1 MNEVHRVLECARK
14 NENPFEGEVTHVDEN
29 YVPDAWVEARA
40 NSLMGQVNACVRTNF
55 NLYL

>member
-40 NSLMGQVNACVRTNF
+40 NSLMGQVNACVRTK
-55 NLYL
+55 LYM